1 MVKGGLIILTSTS
14 FSIVSSSPLSIHIHS
29 SLSCFISSLN
39 PISIQYSHWCSFIPH
54 TEHFPKQRL
63 SPLRPPHPY
72 TELSIHTSR
81 TPFTFILHVSMEKVV
96 HLLKL
101 NIHITHPK
109 AWLILTRYVF
119 YFFMK
124 YWISTSLK
132 MAFDEK
138 SSAYDTISTFVCIAF
153 L

>member
-1 MVKGGLIILTSTS
+1 MYHLVSELIDSQLLVFQLFGCYSIAGFTSNLFTQCFTS

-29 SLSCFISSLN
+29 SLSRFISSLN
-39 PISIQYSHWCSFIPH
+39 PISIQYSHWCSFLPH
-54 TEHFPKQRL
+54 AEHFPKPRF

-101 NIHITHPK
+101 NIHI
-109 AWLILTRYVF
+109 A
-119 YFFMK
+119 
-124 YWISTSLK
+124 
-132 MAFDEK
+132 
-138 SSAYDTISTFVCIAF
+138 
-153 L
+153 